1 MGARVVEVDGV
12 SKRFQLVNH
21 GTSLKE
27 RFVHRDRSRP
37 EEFWALR
44 DISIAVDQ
52 GSTLG
57 LMGHNGSGKSTLLK
71 LIGGILKPTLG
82 TVRVQGRIASLLE
95 LGAGMHP
102 ELTGRENIFMNG
114 AILGMSKRELQR
126 RFDDIVEFAELE
138 QFIDQQVK
146 HYSSGMFVRL
156 GFSVA
161 VNVEPDILLVD
172 EVLAV
177 GDENFQ
183 RKCLERVRRFQ
194 RRGPDDHRGLARG

>member
-1 MGARVVEVDGV
+1 MGSRVLEVDHV
-12 SKRFQLVNH
+12 SKVFHLDSAH
-21 GTSLKE
+21 GTSVKE
-27 RFVHRDRSRP
+27 RMVRRREHRT
-37 EEFWALR
+37 EQEFRALH
-44 DISIAVDQ
+44 DVSLELDE

-71 LIGGILKPTLG
+71 LIGGILKPTEG
-82 TVRVQGRIASLLE
+82 TVKVRGRIASLLE

-102 ELTGRENIFMNG
+102 ELTGRENVYMNG
-114 AILGMSKRELQR
+114 AILGMSKADLRR
-126 RFDDIVEFAELE
+126 RFDEIVAFAELE

-161 VNVEPDILLVD
+161 VNVEPDVLLVD

-194 RRGPDDHRGLARG
+194 RQGRTIIVV